1 MSEQDKNNKSA
12 IDLPQNLEVSEL
24 GEQELNNISTEINI
38 INQEIK
44 QSIINVTPSE
54 LAQIASIDKELA
66 HEYLA
71 EQQRQN
77 TEMFKVINR
86 TLDLAKQEADNDD
99 KDRKRTHNIIIF
111 IVCFF
116 FLIIG
121 ILAFFDLFSALVAG
135 VLGISVLPNIISA
148 LGNAISN
155 IIRALKYTPRQP
167 SNNKPKPKKRR

>member
-1 MSEQDKNNKSA
+1 MSEQDKNNKST

-24 GEQELNNISTEINI
+24 GEQELNNISTQINI
-38 INQEIK
+38 INQNIIK
-44 QSIINVTPSE
+44 VTPSE

-111 IVCFF
+111 IVCLF
-116 FLIIG
+116 FL
-121 ILAFFDLFSALVAG
+121 
-135 VLGISVLPNIISA
+135 
-148 LGNAISN
+148 
-155 IIRALKYTPRQP
+155 
-167 SNNKPKPKKRR
+167 

>member
-1 MSEQDKNNKSA
+1 MSEQNKTDKSA

-24 GEQELNNISTEINI
+24 EEQELNNISTQINI
-38 INQEIK
+38 INQNIIK
-44 QSIINVTPSE
+44 ASPSE
-54 LAQIASIDKELA
+54 LAQIASIDKQLA

-111 IVCFF
+111 IVCLF
-116 FLIIG
+116 FLMIG
-121 ILAFFDLFSALVAG
+121 ILAFFDLFSALAAG
-135 VLGISVLPNIISA
+135 ALSIIVLPNIISA
-148 LGNAISN
+148 LGDAISN
-155 IIRALKYTPRQP
+155 IIRALKYTPAQP
-167 SNNKPKPKKRR
+167 NNNKPKPKKRR

>member
-1 MSEQDKNNKSA
+1 MSEQDKNNKPA

-24 GEQELNNISTEINI
+24 EKQELNNISTQINI
-38 INQEIK
+38 INQNIIK
-44 QSIINVTPSE
+44 VTPSE
-54 LAQIASIDKELA
+54 LAQIASVDKELA

-111 IVCFF
+111 IVCLF
-116 FLIIG
+116 FLMIG

-148 LGNAISN
+148 LGDAISN